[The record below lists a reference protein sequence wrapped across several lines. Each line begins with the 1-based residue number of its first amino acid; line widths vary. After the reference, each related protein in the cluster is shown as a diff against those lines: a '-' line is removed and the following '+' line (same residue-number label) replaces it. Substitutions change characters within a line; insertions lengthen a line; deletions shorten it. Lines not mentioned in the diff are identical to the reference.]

1 MKENEMNK
9 RYQDIMQ
16 NIVVNDEKLNEN
28 EKINEDLNFNQ
39 IKEKSNIVK
48 NLQDINSNILKT
60 EEKVVNFNLKF
71 HQLGIT

>member
-16 NIVVNDEKLNEN
+16 NIVENDEKLNEN

-39 IKEKSNIVK
+39 INR
-48 NLQDINSNILKT
+48 
-60 EEKVVNFNLKF
+60 
-71 HQLGIT
+71 

>member
-39 IKEKSNIVK
+39 IKEKSKILK

>member
-48 NLQDINSNILKT
+48 NL
-60 EEKVVNFNLKF
+60 
-71 HQLGIT
+71 

>member
-39 IKEKSNIVK
+39 IKEKSKIVK

>member
-28 EKINEDLNFNQ
+28 EKINEDFNLNQ
-39 IKEKSNIVK
+39 IKENSKILK

>member
-16 NIVVNDEKLNEN
+16 NIVENDEKLNEN

-48 NLQDINSNILKT
+48 NLQDINFNILKT
-60 EEKVVNFNLKF
+60 EEKIVNFNLKF